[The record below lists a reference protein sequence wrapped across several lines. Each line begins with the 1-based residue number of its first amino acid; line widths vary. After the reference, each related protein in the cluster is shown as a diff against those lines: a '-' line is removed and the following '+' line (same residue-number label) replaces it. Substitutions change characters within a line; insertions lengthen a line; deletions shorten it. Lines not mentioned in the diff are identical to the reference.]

1 MRATHALRGTSSRRT
16 RVLLAVVGATLGLGI
31 LGAGVAFGYFATTDP
46 SNPAQAVANSLPQGT
61 TPSVSIS
68 STSYDTVTITFT
80 EVNTTAGGVEIP
92 ASDYLLQRYSSQ
104 GGPPVAVNASC
115 VGTGIVTCTESSVPQ
130 GTWQYTD
137 TPTYGA
143 NWVGTES
150 ALSAPLTVDTTPSVA
165 IAYPVDGTT
174 YGSDWTG
181 TITGTAS
188 PGAGATVTDT
198 EVAIEDT
205 STTMWWDSNSF
216 ASTTQVFGPVTGSTT
231 WMVSFA
237 ADNLTSGDNYAVVAE
252 ATDSAGNVASS
263 PTVAFTYKTPP
274 PALPVVSVTYPIDD
288 TAYGADWTSM
298 LTGTAAGGTGATITS
313 TEVAIENSTANL
325 WWNGKAFTA
334 SSKTFVP
341 VSGTTTWM
349 LAMPANDLT
358 SGDNYSVTAQA
369 TDDRANVGNSSTV
382 AFTYDL
388 TPAVAVT
395 YPVAG
400 SSYGSDWTGTIT
412 GTAAPGVGATVAS
425 TEVAIEDT
433 STGQWWNGTSFSDA
447 SQTFVTASGT
457 TTWYQPLAASDLNSG
472 DSYSVI
478 AQSTDSAGNVGTS
491 STVTFSYSVQ
501 ASSPTATITYPVDG
515 TTYGSDWTGT
525 ITGTASAG
533 AGTTINTTAV
543 AIEDTSTAQ
552 WWNGTSFAASSQT
565 FVPVSGTTT
574 WMMGLG
580 PDNLTSGDSYSVTA
594 QATDSDNDVGTSPTV
609 TFAYTP
615 TASAS

>member
-1 MRATHALRGTSSRRT
+1 MSRSHALRGTSSRRA
-16 RVLLAVVGATLGLGI
+16 RVLLAVLGATVSLGI
-31 LGAGVAFGYFATTDP
+31 LGAGVAFGYFVTTDP
-46 SNPAQAVANSLPQGT
+46 SNPAQAVANSLPQGA
-61 TPSVSIS
+61 TPYASLSV
-68 STSYDTVTITFT
+68 TSYDTVTLTFT
-80 EVNTTAGGVEIP
+80 EVNTAAGGVEIP

-104 GGPPVAVNASC
+104 GGPPVTVDASC
-115 VGTGIVTCTESSVPQ
+115 VGTGIITCTESSVPD

-150 ALSAPLTVDTTPSVA
+150 VMSAPVTVDTTPSVA

-188 PGAGATVTDT
+188 PGAGATLTDT

-205 STTMWWDSNSF
+205 STTMWWDGTSF
-216 ASTTQVFGPVTGSTT
+216 ASGAQTFGPVTGSTT
-231 WMVSFA
+231 WLFSLA
-237 ADNLTSGDNYAVVAE
+237 ADNLTSGHSYSVVAE

-263 PTVAFTYKTPP
+263 SAVAFTYKTPP
-274 PALPVVSVTYPIDD
+274 PASPTVSVTYPIDD

-358 SGDNYSVTAQA
+358 SGDTYSVTAQA

-501 ASSPTATITYPVDG
+501 ASSPTATITYPVAG

-615 TASAS
+615 TGSAS